1 MQELKNCL
9 GLRIKTDPAQAVLFV
24 CAIRRSGGHRARA
37 SGHPTGN
44 GHRYARQATAVLAHA
59 DMQVFTTL
67 RSVQDACHWYAA
79 PFAGQQI
86 NTCKSNTLCMG
97 KFGQSRQFQHI
108 EGISDCIWEYFD
120 TTTTIYKY
128 TSK

>member
-44 GHRYARQATAVLAHA
+44 GHRYVRQATAVLARAGLHFA
-59 DMQVFTTL
+59 TVRAGRVPL
-67 RSVQDACHWYAA
+67 VRSAICRATD
-79 PFAGQQI
+79 
-86 NTCKSNTLCMG
+86 
-97 KFGQSRQFQHI
+97 
-108 EGISDCIWEYFD
+108 
-120 TTTTIYKY
+120 KY
-128 TSK
+128 V